1 MTTAE
6 YKGNMWLISE
16 VAIKPQAPRKKNCG
30 GNSNEL

>member
-16 VAIKPQAPRKKNCG
+16 AAIKPQAPRKKNSG
-30 GNSNEL
+30 GNYNE